1 MNSALK
7 MALPA
12 APFIGF
18 SGSASSS
25 ESRGVAGVDIQ
36 DVAGGLGRAVG
47 SQKYNR
53 LGDILGI
60 YATLEQASFPID
72 RPQILRR
79 RLELSGPRLSPPAL
93 PDTRPAVHSTG
104 IAHDD
109 P

>member
-60 YATLEQASFPID
+60 YATLEQTSFPLD
-72 RPQILRR
+72 RLQFRR
-79 RLELSGPRLSPPAL
+79 SRLVLTGPLLSPLTFPN
-93 PDTRPAVHSTG
+93 TRPAGHNVGIDTVH
-104 IAHDD
+104 
-109 P
+109 